1 VSGPT
6 AQGCHEPTAASMARR
21 LFACAAMKL
30 ISATPSPYA
39 RKVRIAL
46 AEKGIPFELLTE
58 VPWNDDTSL
67 PRFNPLEKLPV
78 LLPDGGEPLFQSSY
92 ILEWLE
98 RRYPNPPLLPPDDDG
113 ILAHKRLEVIAD
125 GVCDAVI
132 LIMFERM
139 RPSGHVSD
147 AWIARQSRKIDG
159 GIAALATA
167 IGTRRFAIGERF
179 GLADIAI
186 GSVLGYLGVRFPEK
200 DWRGAFPDLAAYADG
215 LFTRPSFAT
224 TTPVAQIIRDKV
236 V

>member
-1 VSGPT
+1 
-6 AQGCHEPTAASMARR
+6 MAWGLSVLAVMR
-21 LFACAAMKL
+21 L

-46 AEKGIPFELLTE
+46 AEKGIPFELHTE

-67 PRFNPLEKLPV
+67 PQFNPLEKLPV
-78 LLPDGGEPLFQSSY
+78 LIPDGGEPLFQSSY

-98 RRYPNPPLLPPDDDG
+98 RRHPEPPLLPEDDDG
-113 ILAHKRLEVIAD
+113 ILAAKRLEVIAD

-132 LIMFERM
+132 LVMFERM
-139 RPSGHVSD
+139 RPQGHVSE
-147 AWIARQSRKIDG
+147 AWILRQRRKIDG
-159 GIAALATA
+159 GVAALAEA
-167 IGTRRFAIGERF
+167 VGSRRFAVGDRF

-200 DWRGAFPDLAAYADG
+200 DWRGAYPALAAYADA
-215 LFTRPSFAT
+215 LFARPSFADSV
-224 TTPVAQIIRDKV
+224 PVAQAIRDRV